1 MASRAPEPTRAFV
14 RLVGLTKSFAG
25 GAPAVDGVTLDIA
38 EGESLTLLGPSGC
51 GKSTTLRMIAGL
63 ERPDAGAIHI
73 DGAPV
78 VSVAEGIDLPP
89 ERRNIGM
96 VFQSYAIW
104 PHMTVAENVAFPLGA
119 RGVPKSE
126 AQGRVRDALST
137 VGLAGLE
144 DRPAT
149 RLSGGQQQ
157 RVALARALVHRP
169 AVLLLDEPLS
179 NLDVQL
185 REQMRFE
192 LKRLQRRLGWTLVN
206 VTHDQVEALGLSDRI
221 AIMNRG
227 RIEQVGTPRELYEW
241 PATPF
246 VRDFLGKSVNL
257 GARIRGIAGGRAGV
271 ALACNPDSVVEC
283 ALPAGSSFA
292 AGDQVRISVRPEAIS
307 VGRAGGGVSGSG
319 PVLEG
324 TVSTVLYQ
332 GERSACEVKVGD
344 EAILVYLSAGCT
356 PQPGEPIAFAIDP
369 GALRLWPAP

>member
-1 MASRAPEPTRAFV
+1 
-14 RLVGLTKSFAG
+14 
-25 GAPAVDGVTLDIA
+25 
-38 EGESLTLLGPSGC
+38 
-51 GKSTTLRMIAGL
+51 
-63 ERPDAGAIHI
+63 
-73 DGAPV
+73 
-78 VSVAEGIDLPP
+78 
-89 ERRNIGM
+89 
-96 VFQSYAIW
+96 
-104 PHMTVAENVAFPLGA
+104 
-119 RGVPKSE
+119 VPKSE

-307 VGRAGGGVSGSG
+307 VGRAGGSVSGSG